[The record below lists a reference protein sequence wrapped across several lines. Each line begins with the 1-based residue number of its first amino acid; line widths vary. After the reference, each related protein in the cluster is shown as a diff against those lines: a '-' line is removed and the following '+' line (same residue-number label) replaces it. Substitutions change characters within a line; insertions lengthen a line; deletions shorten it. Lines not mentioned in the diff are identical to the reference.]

1 VEFNLILPCCDGPA
15 CRYEF
20 SPAAYP
26 EVEADAA
33 AGLGSAGE
41 LQGVNAVDLIDSFT
55 GVMLTI
61 ESGVSATLWR
71 FPVYTVSLS
80 ESGFEKIYQGSCLAF
95 LFDLSSSDETLEFN
109 NRFKVTAR
117 KYV

>member
-1 VEFNLILPCCDGPA
+1 M
-15 CRYEF
+15 
-20 SPAAYP
+20 
-26 EVEADAA
+26 EADAA

-61 ESGVSATLWR
+61 ESGFQQPCGVFR
-71 FPVYTVSLS
+71 VHGSLS

-95 LFDLSSSDETLEFN
+95 LFDLSSSDGLWNLITDS
-109 NRFKVTAR
+109 R
-117 KYV
+117 